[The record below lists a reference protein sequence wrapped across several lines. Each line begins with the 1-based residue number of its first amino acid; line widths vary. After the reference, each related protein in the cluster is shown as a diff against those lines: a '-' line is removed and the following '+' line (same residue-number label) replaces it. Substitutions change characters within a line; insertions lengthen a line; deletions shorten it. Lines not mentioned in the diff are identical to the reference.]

1 MDPSGMYIHVVD
13 FEGPT
18 RVAGSYMGSTTTWA
32 NVARRVK
39 GRLRPLTGD
48 ELVIAAQTTQEVT
61 HRFYCSPKKIGS
73 VVRGC
78 RMKFGSRILFVES
91 VKEPDEMNVY
101 KMIELSEKVLVDT
114 NA

>member
-18 RVAGSYMGSTTTWA
+18 RVVGDYMGSTTTWA

-39 GRLRPLTGD
+39 GRLRPLTGE
-48 ELVIAAQTTQEVT
+48 ELVVAAQTTQEIT
-61 HRFYCSPKKIGS
+61 HRFYCSPKKVS
-73 VVRGC
+73 NVVRGC
-78 RMKFGSRILFVES
+78 RMIYNSRTFFVEF
-91 VKEPDEMNVY
+91 VREPDEMGVY
-101 KMIELSEKVLVDT
+101 KMIELSEKILVDT